1 MKKLLLLF
9 LSFTVLTFSSPYPHY
24 NYLKKD
30 GKVYIQ
36 TSMIGYDP
44 VLVEAKDAD
53 FQTFTG
59 GAVYGKD
66 KNHVYF
72 LGKVMEK
79 ADPATFVSLKDFVFD
94 GFLGCFAKDKN
105 FVYYQNQIIPE
116 ADPLTFV
123 VPEDKTYFY
132 TYGKD
137 KNFVFSGT
145 RKVPNI
151 DPDGFEVI
159 DRNYTRNKKFLY
171 WNEELVKDADPAT
184 FEEIYYDGRYSYAKD
199 KNYVFYERK
208 AI

>member
-1 MKKLLLLF
+1 MKQLEVK
-9 LSFTVLTFSSPYPHY
+9 TYTRQE
-24 NYLKKD
+24 
-30 GKVYIQ
+30 I
-36 TSMIGYDP
+36 
-44 VLVEAKDAD
+44 AD
-53 FQTFTG
+53 ITNI
-59 GAVYGKD
+59 D
-66 KNHVYF
+66 
-72 LGKVMEK
+72 
-79 ADPATFVSLKDFVFD
+79 
-94 GFLGCFAKDKN
+94 AKDKN

-137 KNFVFSGT
+137 KNFVFSGI
-145 RKVPNI
+145 RKVLNI

-199 KNYVFYERK
+199 KNYHDVESALIHLGKLHHIYV
-208 AI
+208 